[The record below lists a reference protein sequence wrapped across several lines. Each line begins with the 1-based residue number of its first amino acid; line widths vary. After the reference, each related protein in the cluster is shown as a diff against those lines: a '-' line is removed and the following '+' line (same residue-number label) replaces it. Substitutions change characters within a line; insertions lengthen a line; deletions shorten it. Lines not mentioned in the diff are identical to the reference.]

1 MATIKYN
8 YHSEEGD
15 FRLIY
20 KDGIQYR
27 EYEDGRLEEAPR
39 MYVPERFRWR
49 MHRWLKRGH

>member
-20 KDGIQYR
+20 KNGTQYR
-27 EYEDGRLEEAPR
+27 EYEDGHLEEAPR

-49 MHRWLKRGH
+49 MHQWFRRH